1 MPWDIRQG
9 TLEPRAYA
17 FTIPASAQGQG
28 FDAFR
33 IQG

>member
-17 FTIPASAQGQG
+17 FTIPASAQGQA
-28 FDAFR
+28 DAFR